1 MQKVI
6 SITATNFRQR
16 DFYLNA
22 LQGFFEDNEGKI
34 VVKNFFHLVQENI
47 LEQVLTLSQLSK
59 QREAFNIIRE
69 SYNEVIER
77 IKCRTVASVIILQPS
92 PFELGCWFPDYVL
105 FSKNWGLT
113 YMSENDVRFNLD
125 YVFYFSDRP
134 DYRKLFSD
142 IMVEINP
149 LNLKAYFQKHLRI
162 RKSKRD
168 YGFKVINFNQKPKK
182 VEMCERFLTNLI
194 KGDS

>member
-6 SITATNFRQR
+6 SLTATTFSQR

-22 LQGFFEDNEGKI
+22 LQGFFEANAGKI
-34 VVKNFFHLVQENI
+34 VLKNFFHLVSENI
-47 LEQVLTLSQLSK
+47 LEQVLTLSHMQ
-59 QREAFNIIRE
+59 QQIEAFNIIRE
-69 SYNEVIER
+69 AYNEVIEK

-92 PFELGCWFPDYVL
+92 PFELGCWFPEYSL
-105 FSKNWGLT
+105 FSPKWGLS
-113 YMSENDVRFNLD
+113 YMGENDTRFNLD
-125 YVFYFSDRP
+125 YVLYFSDRP

-142 IMVEINP
+142 IMVKIDTII
-149 LNLKAYFQKHLRI
+149 LKAYFQRHLSL

-168 YGFKVINFNQKPKK
+168 YGFQVINLNQKPKK
-182 VEMCERFLTNLI
+182 VEMCERFITNLI